1 MLADVALAEH
11 RGGLGVDAAGD
22 ELRGG
27 DPGAAA
33 QHLGV
38 GRHRERV
45 QVGDEVVGVEVL
57 LQPDP
62 VHEGTEEVAEVEGV
76 ARRLHPGEDARAC
89 GSGRCG
95 GGHGAHC
102 VRGVA
107 PRLTG
112 MTRVVDTHRQ
122 VFGADPDGVWS
133 APGRVNLIGEHT
145 DYNDGL
151 VLPIALPHR
160 TDAACSPRADDL
172 LRVWSVQTDE
182 LVEVQLGDV
191 GPGRPEG
198 WAAYVAG
205 VLWALRAEGHAV
217 RGLDVTVDSAV
228 PVGAGLSSS
237 AALECAVGAA
247 ASDLF
252 GLGLLADDAG
262 RARLAAACVRA
273 ENEVAGAPTGGMDQ
287 SAALLCR
294 ADHAL
299 LLDCRSGAT
308 EHVPFD
314 LAGRAQASGDAAASG
329 EGTASGHVLLV
340 TDTRAEH
347 SLNDGQYGER
357 RVGLRAGGGRAR
369 GGLAARR
376 RPGRPRR
383 RPGPPLRRRAAPPHP
398 PRGHRD
404 RAGAGDGRGPARRRP
419 GRGRAAVRRLA
430 RLAARRLRG
439 ELRRARRLR
448 RGGPVGAGALGARM
462 TGGGFGGSSI
472 ALLPAGAVDDA
483 IGAITAAFAERGWRE
498 PQCFV
503 VTAGAAAHRNP

>member
-1 MLADVALAEH
+1 
-11 RGGLGVDAAGD
+11 
-22 ELRGG
+22 
-27 DPGAAA
+27 
-33 QHLGV
+33 
-38 GRHRERV
+38 
-45 QVGDEVVGVEVL
+45 
-57 LQPDP
+57 
-62 VHEGTEEVAEVEGV
+62 
-76 ARRLHPGEDARAC
+76 
-89 GSGRCG
+89 
-95 GGHGAHC
+95 
-102 VRGVA
+102 
-107 PRLTG
+107 

-122 VFGADPDGVWS
+122 VFGSDPEGVWS

-182 LVEVQLGDV
+182 LVEVALADV

-205 VLWALRAEGHAV
+205 VLWALRAAGHEV

-252 GLGLLADDAG
+252 DLGLLADDAG

-308 EHVPFD
+308 EQVPFD
-314 LAGRAQASGDAAASG
+314 LAGD
-329 EGTASGHVLLV
+329 GTACRV
-340 TDTRAEH
+340 T
-347 SLNDGQYGER
+347 
-357 RVGLRAGGGRAR
+357 AR
-369 GGLAARR
+369 HPGTSCWSPTPAPSTASTTASTASAARR
-376 RPGRPRR
+376 ASRPPPSSGSPHCATSTRR
-383 RPGPPLRRRAAPPHP
+383 TSTTPSPASPTTCCAAAP
-398 PRGHRD
+398 
-404 RAGAGDGRGPARRRP
+404 A
-419 GRGRAAVRRLA
+419 
-430 RLAARRLRG
+430 
-439 ELRRARRLR
+439 
-448 RGGPVGAGALGARM
+448 
-462 TGGGFGGSSI
+462 TS
-472 ALLPAGAVDDA
+472 
-483 IGAITAAFAERGWRE
+483 
-498 PQCFV
+498 
-503 VTAGAAAHRNP
+503 